1 MAKGFRLSAPKGWAV
16 RPTGDR
22 VKESVF
28 GILGAEVI
36 DAKILDL
43 FAGTGNLGIECLS
56 RGASIVVFIDKSIQS
71 INIVNENLQKTKL
84 ASAAVVYRE
93 DSFKAV
99 NRLAAKEE
107 SFDLIFCDPPYNKGF
122 VRKLVKTTTLASI
135 LKAGGTL
142 ILELSKHEIPDLHGG
157 NFIITRMEQYG
168 ETWVSFLT
176 NQEVL

>member
-1 MAKGFRLSAPKGWAV
+1 MINLRIIAGMAKGFRLSAPKGWAV

-56 RGASIVVFIDKSIQS
+56 RGASIVVFIDKSVQS

-84 ASAAVVYRE
+84 A
-93 DSFKAV
+93 KP
-99 NRLAAKEE
+99 
-107 SFDLIFCDPPYNKGF
+107 I
-122 VRKLVKTTTLASI
+122 LVMKRPL
-135 LKAGGTL
+135 
-142 ILELSKHEIPDLHGG
+142 LSTCNIG
-157 NFIITRMEQYG
+157 
-168 ETWVSFLT
+168 S
-176 NQEVL
+176 